1 MTTCMVARKRDGCS
15 VRRNSFAALLVS
27 LLCHFFQFSV
37 VTGDHSD
44 LRAGKYRIDRYQYD
58 LQKNTA
64 DYVTVQTFQT
74 SSILFM
80 RFSKMPH
87 RPSWP
92 RKHLLCW
99 LLPMEHAC

>member
-1 MTTCMVARKRDGCS
+1 MTTCMVARKRDGC
-15 VRRNSFAALLVS
+15 FLVS

-64 DYVTVQTFQT
+64 DYVTVQTIQT
-74 SSILFM
+74 SSYLALDSYAF
-80 RFSKMPH
+80 FKN
-87 RPSWP
+87 
-92 RKHLLCW
+92 
-99 LLPMEHAC
+99 AT